1 MTHPPHVKTPPAKT
15 LPAIAPPR
23 PTLWAALILA
33 LALSGLWLAGLGM
46 WRLML
51 TN

>member
-1 MTHPPHVKTPPAKT
+1 MTRSPSAKT

-33 LALSGLWLAGLGM
+33 LALSALWLAGLGLWGLGRM
-46 WRLML
+46 LM
-51 TN
+51 TG